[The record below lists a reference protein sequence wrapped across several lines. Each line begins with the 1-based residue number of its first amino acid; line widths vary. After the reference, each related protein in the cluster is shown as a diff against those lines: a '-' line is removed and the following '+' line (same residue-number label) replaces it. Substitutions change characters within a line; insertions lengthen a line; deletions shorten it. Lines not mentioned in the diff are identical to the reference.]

1 MWLDALEHFK
11 KHDPILYRF
20 AQTLEPIV
28 LPTEF
33 KSELFFSHLA
43 DSIVGQQLSVKAGN
57 TIWQRVSAILNH
69 TITPQSVLAVEDQLF
84 RDAGMSWSKIAYM
97 KDLAKHVLEE
107 KLDLLTLHTHQND
120 EIIKLL
126 TQVKGIGPWTV
137 EMFLMFTLGR
147 PDVFS
152 LGDLGLKRGI
162 QKLYDL
168 KDEPTKAE
176 LLKFAEK
183 WAPYRTYASR
193 ILWKS
198 LDNE

>member
-1 MWLDALEHFK
+1 MWQDALAHFHK
-11 KHDPILYRF
+11 NDPILHSF
-20 AQTLEPIV
+20 AQKLEPIV

-33 KSELFFSHLA
+33 QSELFFSSLC

-57 TIWQRVSAILNH
+57 TIWQRVSALMNH
-69 TITPQSVLAVEDQLF
+69 EIRPESVLAVEDQAF
-84 RDAGMSWSKIAYM
+84 RDAGMSWSKIRYM
-97 KDLAKHVLEE
+97 KDLAQHVLDN
-107 KLDLLTLHTHQND
+107 KLDLLTLHTHEND

-162 QKLYDL
+162 QKLYQL
-168 KDEPTKAE
+168 TQEPTKAQ
-176 LLKFAEK
+176 LLEYAAK

>member
-1 MWLDALEHFK
+1 MWLDALAHFK
-11 KHDPILYRF
+11 KHDPILFRF
-20 AQTLEPIV
+20 AEKLEPIV
-28 LPTEF
+28 LPTAF
-33 KSELFFSHLA
+33 QSELFFSNLC

-57 TIWQRVSAILNH
+57 TIWQRVATILNH
-69 TITPQSVLAVEDQLF
+69 NITPQAVLAVEDQLF
-84 RDAGMSWSKIAYM
+84 RDAGMSWSKIKYM
-97 KDLAKHVLEE
+97 KDLAQHVLDR
-107 KLDLLTLHTHQND
+107 KLDLLSLHTHENE

-162 QKLYDL
+162 QKLYGL

-176 LLKFAEK
+176 LLEYAQK
-183 WAPYRTYASR
+183 WAPFRTYASR